1 MKPKRKK
8 KPDISFTITGN
19 TVSLSMGHF
28 IKLLTYLKE
37 QGAELESEKP
47 DSRNESPAKSRKG
60 AK

>member
-19 TVSLSMGHF
+19 TVSLSMEHF

-37 QGAELESEKP
+37 QGAELESEKT
-47 DSRNESPAKSRKG
+47 R
-60 AK
+60 